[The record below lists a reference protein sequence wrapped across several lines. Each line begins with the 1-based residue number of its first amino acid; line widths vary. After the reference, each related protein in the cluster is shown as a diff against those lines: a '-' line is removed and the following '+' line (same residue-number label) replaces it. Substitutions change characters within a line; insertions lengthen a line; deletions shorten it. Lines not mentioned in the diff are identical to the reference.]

1 MGASKQQVAA
11 TYRAAVMPK
20 LDALVR
26 AAAIADGFA
35 SLTFDWPRDALAFDL
50 REPTGDTVLVLR
62 EDIDGSSTPAL
73 RFARLDYDPV
83 RVARQMLDLVV
94 ESTDYVDPS
103 HAKFYAAHLEQL
115 ARTRYAVIVYTHSVR
130 LPRAEG
136 SLDFVG
142 GLVSGVALVVDLDAM
157 TVRGGIE
164 YATSNRGQVRSTEK
178 MIQHA
183 LRDDLAKQ
191 FGDVLLLQLGA
202 RFPEAQLPVTL
213 GY

>member
-1 MGASKQQVAA
+1 MGASKQKVAA

-26 AAAIADGFA
+26 ASAVADGFA
-35 SLTFDWPRDALAFDL
+35 SLTFDWPRDPFTFDL
-50 REPTGDTVLVLR
+50 REATGDTVMVLR
-62 EDIDGSSTPAL
+62 EDIDGHAVPEL

-83 RVARQMLDLVV
+83 RVCRQMLDLAVDK
-94 ESTDYVDPS
+94 TDYVDPS

-115 ARTRYAVIVYTHSVR
+115 ARARYAVIVYAHSVR

-136 SLDFVG
+136 RLDFVG
-142 GLVSGVALVVDLDAM
+142 GLVSGVALIVELDAM
-157 TVRGGIE
+157 AVRGGIE
-164 YATSNRGQVRSTEK
+164 YATGSRGQIRSTEK
-178 MIQHA
+178 MVQHA

-191 FGDVLLLQLGA
+191 FGDVLLLQLTA
-202 RFPEAQLPVTL
+202 RFPDAQLPVTF